1 MILINSARKDI
12 ESEIISENQ
21 ELVPG
26 ELQYLM
32 KLWQEVDLGYRHQLL
47 QTDQVTF
54 DSNTGGNHYM
64 PTLDDCQYFNF
75 IDIDLNNSEK
85 SWIGN
90 PDIDELG
97 PSSQPHSSVKDE
109 TSDTRRLVANDKN
122 LQDNHLD
129 SDSINRMGSFLVDGA
144 VDGKCTKYEN
154 YNIDSS
160 REAFSYLNRPKD
172 SMSPINY
179 EPRSSFGAISLAQMA
194 NDLALRKA
202 NVIKPAALRQLLT
215 RDNLLNSSPRN
226 EIHPY
231 GFEGMRVSQSLG
243 KENIID
249 PKLIFTGEDTKQIP
263 ECPQL
268 KRGRPMRSS
277 SKLEEVT
284 PIVFTKNYI
293 KKTKHVATPTDKIC
307 RNLTRD
313 LPLANLLEKQS
324 LHTLKSAS
332 TSEAKVIERDE
343 QIISCSKHIDNQS
356 PKLESISMSRSVE
369 NESASELD
377 SEVECFEENSPKVS
391 QKLRYLH
398 SLSKC
403 TGTKV
408 NETVAYLHY
417 RLRNYEN
424 MAVLTRIRSV
434 LNNQQLN
441 LVRIYNQLGIPE
453 VLVPKRTN

>member
-1 MILINSARKDI
+1 
-12 ESEIISENQ
+12 
-21 ELVPG
+21 
-26 ELQYLM
+26 M
-32 KLWQEVDLGYRHQLL
+32 KSWQDVDLGFRHQLS

-54 DSNTGGNHYM
+54 DSNTGGNHYA

-75 IDIDLNNSEK
+75 IDIDSNNSEK

-97 PSSQPHSSVKDE
+97 PGSQPLGSVKDE
-109 TSDTRRLVANDKN
+109 TSETRRLVTDGRS
-122 LQDNHLD
+122 LQDDQLNND
-129 SDSINRMGSFLVDGA
+129 SMSGMEGLLSDEA

-160 REAFSYLNRPKD
+160 RELSYINRPKD

-202 NVIKPAALRQLLT
+202 NMTKPAVLRQSLT

-226 EIHPY
+226 EIYPY
-231 GFEGMRVSQSLG
+231 GFGGMKASQSPG

-249 PKLIFTGEDTKQIP
+249 PKLIFTGEDTKQLP

-268 KRGRPMRSS
+268 KRGRSMRSS
-277 SKLEEVT
+277 SRLEEVT
-284 PIVFTKNYI
+284 PIVFTKNYV

-324 LHTLKSAS
+324 LHTLKSSS
-332 TSEAKVIERDE
+332 TSEAKAIERDE
-343 QIISCSKHIDNQS
+343 QTISCSKRIDNQFS
-356 PKLESISMSRSVE
+356 KSESISMSRSVE
-369 NESASELD
+369 NESASESD
-377 SEVECFEENSPKVS
+377 SEVECFEENSPRVS

-424 MAVLTRIRSV
+424 MAVSTRIRSV